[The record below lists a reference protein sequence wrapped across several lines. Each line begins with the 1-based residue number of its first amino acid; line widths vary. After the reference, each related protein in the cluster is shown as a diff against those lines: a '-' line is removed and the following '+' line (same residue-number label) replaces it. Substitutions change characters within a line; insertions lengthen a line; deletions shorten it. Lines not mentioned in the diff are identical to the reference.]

1 MKLVIIRHPKP
12 EVPKGLCYGQ
22 SDVPLVEHWQEDVAA
37 IEQFMAQRYPEHSFD
52 WYHSPLTRT
61 QLLAQSLVP
70 QSTPVEALKEVDF
83 GRWENRLWSDIPKA
97 EIDAWRDDLMQAAPY
112 EGESLATLQKRVFA
126 WFEPLIE
133 ADKDVVLVTHSG
145 VIKVLVAALCQF
157 SMSECF
163 RLNPSY
169 SSVTELDVGPGFA
182 LLNCLGAGD
191 WVVS

>member
-12 EVPKGLCYGQ
+12 KVAKGLCYGQ
-22 SDVPLVEHWQEDVAA
+22 SDVPLVTDWPEDVMS
-37 IEQFMAQRYPEHSFD
+37 IKQFMAQRYPGRVFD
-52 WYHSPLTRT
+52 WFHSPLTRT
-61 QLLAQSLVP
+61 QQLAQALCPDSVP
-70 QSTPVEALKEVDF
+70 TEALKEVDF
-83 GRWENRLWSDIPKA
+83 GTWENRLWSDIPKA
-97 EIDAWRDDLMQAAPY
+97 EIDAWRDDLMHAAPY
-112 EGESLATLQKRVFA
+112 QGESLAQLQSRVFE
-126 WFEPLIE
+126 WFEPLIK

-169 SSVTELDVGPGFA
+169 SSISELDVGQEFA

>member
-22 SDVPLVEHWQEDVAA
+22 SDVPLIENWQADAKA
-37 IEQFMAQRYPEHSFD
+37 IAQFMDKCYPEHNFA

-61 QLLAQSLVP
+61 QLLAYALAP
-70 QSTPVEALKEVDF
+70 QSTPVDALKEVDF
-83 GRWENRLWSDIPKA
+83 GRWENCLWSDIPKA
-97 EIDAWRDDLMQAAPY
+97 DIDAWRDDLMQAAPY
-112 EGESLATLQKRVFA
+112 EGESLAVLQARVLA

-157 SMSECF
+157 SMTECF
-163 RLNPSY
+163 RLNPTY
-169 SSVTELDVGPGFA
+169 SSITELDLGPGFA
-182 LLNCLGAGD
+182 LLNRLGAGD
-191 WVVS
+191 WARG